1 MHNALCIMHYKKGFG
16 IKMEK
21 KVYLLLENGDVY
33 EGTAFG
39 AEKEVVGELV
49 FTTAMTGYLETLTD
63 PSYFGQIVCQTFPLI
78 GNYGVIPSDFESKKP
93 ALTAYIVREL
103 CQQPSNFRC
112 DGLLDTFLKES
123 NIPGIY
129 GIDTR
134 CLTKT
139 VREYGVMNAAIK
151 YTEPSKEDLEAL
163 KAYKVTEA
171 VKSVT
176 TDKKETF
183 DAENGNFNVV
193 LMDLGAKSNI
203 RRELVKRGCNVT
215 VVPGNTTAEEIKALS
230 PDGIM
235 LSNGPGDPAENTE
248 IIAEIRKLCEYKIP
262 TFGICLGHQLMALSQ
277 GAKTEKLKYG
287 HRGANQPAT
296 DTKTGRVYITSQNHG
311 YAVVASSLPENAYE
325 SFVNANDGTCEG
337 VTYTDMPVFTVQFH
351 PEACGGPLDT
361 SFLFDRF
368 ISMMQEDKK
377 NA

>member
-1 MHNALCIMHYKKGFG
+1 
-16 IKMEK
+16 MEK
-21 KVYLLLENGDVY
+21 KAYLLLENGDVY
-33 EGTAFG
+33 EGKAFG
-39 AEKEVVGELV
+39 SEKEAVGELV

-63 PSYFGQIVCQTFPLI
+63 PSYYGQIVCQTFPLI
-78 GNYGVIPSDFESKKP
+78 GNYGVIPGDFESRKP

-112 DGLLDTFLKES
+112 DGVLDTFLKE
-123 NIPGIY
+123 NGIPGIY

-151 YTEPSKEDLEAL
+151 YSEPKSEDAQAL
-163 KAYKVTEA
+163 KSYRVEKA
-171 VKSVT
+171 VSSVT
-176 TDKKETF
+176 TDKAESF
-183 DAENGNFNVV
+183 EAENGKYNVV
-193 LMDLGAKSNI
+193 LMDLGAKNNI

-215 VVPGNTTAEEIKALS
+215 VVPGNTTAEEIKAMN

-235 LSNGPGDPAENTE
+235 LSNGPGDPAENVG
-248 IIAEIRKLCEYKIP
+248 IIEEIRKLCQYKIP

-296 DTKTGRVYITSQNHG
+296 DVKTGRVYITSQNHG
-311 YAVVASSLPENAYE
+311 YAVVASTLPENAYE

-337 VTYTDMPVFTVQFH
+337 VTYTDMPCFTVQFH

-368 ISMMQEDKK
+368 IKMIQEDKN